1 MDSPALLKKRL
12 PSCSDFSPGSPRS
25 PYPSPGPPTL
35 LSAGLGPALASQRP
49 PGTVAGTQGPA
60 RSKAQN
66 QSPPTMWLARA
77 RGRDRRLRV
86 WASPAS
92 AGRSEAQ
99 VLDPG
104 SRPGP
109 LPQPPAPPS
118 GGKRA
123 PGGPRPHGPLPA
135 QQDVTHRARDSEFR
149 TAPPPEVAT
158 SCSLQIGLQEKRA
171 GPRAQIPRCEVLR
184 ARTPACSP
192 HSSRRGPASPL
203 FMSQL
208 LGRASLTSSVPC
220 MERLLVNIC
229 PPRWFMYPQDSVP
242 ARAQSRRPGHCAR
255 NEG

>member
-1 MDSPALLKKRL
+1 MGSPALLKKRL

-35 LSAGLGPALASQRP
+35 LSAGLGPVLASQRP

-104 SRPGP
+104 SRPGAAASAASSS
-109 LPQPPAPPS
+109 QRRKAS
-118 GGKRA
+118 SR
-123 PGGPRPHGPLPA
+123 R
-135 QQDVTHRARDSEFR
+135 
-149 TAPPPEVAT
+149 APPP
-158 SCSLQIGLQEKRA
+158 RA
-171 GPRAQIPRCEVLR
+171 PSRPTRRDPQGPGQRVPD
-184 ARTPACSP
+184 
-192 HSSRRGPASPL
+192 GPAPRGRHLLQPPDWAAREEGGPSRSDSALRSPAGADPC
-203 FMSQL
+203 L
-208 LGRASLTSSVPC
+208 LPPLLPPGACFSSFHVSA
-220 MERLLVNIC
+220 
-229 PPRWFMYPQDSVP
+229 PR
-242 ARAQSRRPGHCAR
+242 
-255 NEG
+255 EGFPDFLGPLYGEVIG